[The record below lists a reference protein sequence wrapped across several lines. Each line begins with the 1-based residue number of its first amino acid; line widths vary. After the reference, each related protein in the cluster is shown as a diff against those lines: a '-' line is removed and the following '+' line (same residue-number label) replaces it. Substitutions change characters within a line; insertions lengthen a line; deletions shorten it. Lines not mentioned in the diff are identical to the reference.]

1 MSLAFHIADV
11 FTDRPFGGN
20 QLAVVPDA
28 RGLSDKRLAEI
39 AREFNFSE
47 TVFVLPPEDPAHS
60 ARLRILTPAVELP
73 FAGHPTVGAAAVL
86 VGQGLVDPAAT
97 GGAVLFEEGVGLVS
111 VRVDGSFAEL
121 TMTAPYRTSAERPD
135 PVAVAAALSLPAGA
149 VLECWFGSVG
159 VPFCYARLTD
169 AAAVD
174 GAVLDRAAWAA
185 AFGPEVGGFASDL
198 YVFAGEL
205 TDGSRLHA
213 RSFIPGMGV
222 VEDPATG
229 AAAAGLVAGVA
240 SGHAAGPGTPD
251 GALSLTIDQ
260 GVAMGRPSV
269 IAASARWVDGAL
281 VSASVGGHT
290 VLVASGEL
298 TV

>member
-1 MSLAFHIADV
+1 MSLSFHIADV

-20 QLAVVPDA
+20 QLAVVPGAEGLTDA
-28 RGLSDKRLAEI
+28 QLADI

-86 VGQGLVDPAAT
+86 VGQQLVDPAAT
-97 GGAVLFEEGVGLVS
+97 GGVVLFEEGVGLVS
-111 VRVDGSFAEL
+111 VRVDGSYAEL
-121 TMTAPYRTSAERPD
+121 TMTAPHVTTDDRPE
-135 PVAVAAALSLPAGA
+135 PRAVAAALSLSESD

-159 VPFCYARLTD
+159 VPFCYARLAD
-169 AAAVD
+169 GAAVD
-174 GAVLDRAAWAA
+174 RAVLNQAAWAA
-185 AFGPEVGGFASDL
+185 GFGPEVGGFSSDL

-205 TDGSRLHA
+205 TDGARLHA

-240 SGHAAGPGTPD
+240 AGHAAGPGGSGGT
-251 GALSLTIDQ
+251 LSLTVDQ

-269 IAASARWVDGAL
+269 IEASARWRDGEL
-281 VSASVGGHT
+281 VATSVGGHT
-290 VLVASGEL
+290 VLVASGTL
-298 TV
+298 TI